1 MSNSPIRYGV
11 AGLGRSGWN
20 IHVANIRPRDDAELA
35 AVVDP
40 LQERR
45 QEAKTEFGCQTYEE
59 LSQMLNQEN
68 IDVIVTEKGIIP
80 PSAAPLVIK
89 DLIELM

>member
-1 MSNSPIRYGV
+1 MNNSPIRYGV

-40 LQERR
+40 LQQRR
-45 QEAKTEFGCQTYEE
+45 QEAEAEFGCETYEE
-59 LSQMLNQEN
+59 LSQMLDQED
-68 IDVIVTEKGIIP
+68 IDVIVVDT
-80 PSAAPLVIK
+80 PSAFHASSVDYISFF
-89 DLIELM
+89 